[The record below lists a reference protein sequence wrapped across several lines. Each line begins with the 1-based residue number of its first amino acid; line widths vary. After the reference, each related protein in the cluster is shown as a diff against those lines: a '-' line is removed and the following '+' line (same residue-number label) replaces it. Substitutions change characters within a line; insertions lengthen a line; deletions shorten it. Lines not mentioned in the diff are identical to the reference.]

1 VRVIDTVS
9 GCAQPNSNAVTVV
22 VNPDATV
29 SITANNPEVCVGG
42 SALLTANVTGGS
54 TQRTLQWQSGTSA
67 SGPWTDIGG
76 QTSSTYAPPTGST
89 GTFYYRIQVNDPLS
103 DCAQP
108 ASNVITFTV
117 NPDASISVDEDLVV
131 CIDGIATLTST
142 LTGSSSSAT
151 VQWQSSAS
159 ASGPWSDISGA
170 TSSLYSAPTTA
181 IGVTYYRARVID
193 VVSGCDQAISNSVS
207 VTVEEDAEI
216 TASANNS
223 EVCIDGSVI
232 LTAATTGGSGELT
245 IQWQDGP
252 GVTGPWTDIAGET
265 NTTYSPST
273 SVAGTYYY
281 RVFVID
287 PLSGC
292 GQPATDP
299 ITIVVNPDVTLDV
312 SANNS
317 NVCVGGNVTITAT
330 VGGGSSSRTLQWQSG
345 TSTTGPWTA
354 IPGATTGAYTA
365 PTTTAGTYYYRL

>member
-1 VRVIDTVS
+1 
-9 GCAQPNSNAVTVV
+9 
-22 VNPDATV
+22 
-29 SITANNPEVCVGG
+29 
-42 SALLTANVTGGS
+42 
-54 TQRTLQWQSGTSA
+54 
-67 SGPWTDIGG
+67 
-76 QTSSTYAPPTGST
+76 
-89 GTFYYRIQVNDPLS
+89 
-103 DCAQP
+103 
-108 ASNVITFTV
+108 VITFTV

-365 PTTTAGTYYYRL
+365 PTTTAGTYYYRLQVSDPLSGCSEPVSDVITVTVYSDPTVNVNVNNAIVCIGGTALLTATTGGGSGTFSYQWQSAPSSSGPWSNITNATNATYSASTASEGDTHYRVVLVENVAG